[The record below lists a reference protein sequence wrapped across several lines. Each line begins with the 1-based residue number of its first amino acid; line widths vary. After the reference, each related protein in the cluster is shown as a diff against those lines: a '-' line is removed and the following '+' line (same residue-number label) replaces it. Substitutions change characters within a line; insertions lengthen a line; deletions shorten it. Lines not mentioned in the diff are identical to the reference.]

1 MLLRTAL
8 VVFVVVTVVVVP
20 PGRYRIGCYVTAGAY
35 TAWAIG
41 LAWLSQRGGERPV
54 RLIWLAL
61 FVDLAV
67 LTVLSLLAGQSE
79 QSWTADILVN
89 GFFVIPMIATAQLR
103 PIVGVAVTAPT
114 VAVYLAASVAARHAN
129 DEPWA
134 SILLRTGVLA
144 ALSVGAVLLCSVQ
157 RSRVLTIAGL
167 ASDRTA
173 LVGRMADVEGQAR
186 RGLAEELHDGAVGQ
200 VPCRRLEPQQLL
212 DHRDFHSMVW
222 TNVSR
227 SPEPPRAPW

>member
-103 PIVGVAVTAPT
+103 
-114 VAVYLAASVAARHAN
+114 S
-129 DEPWA
+129 
-134 SILLRTGVLA
+134 
-144 ALSVGAVLLCSVQ
+144 
-157 RSRVLTIAGL
+157 RSRRGGHRAHRRCLPG
-167 ASDRTA
+167 
-173 LVGRMADVEGQAR
+173 GER
-186 RGLAEELHDGAVGQ
+186 RG
-200 VPCRRLEPQQLL
+200 
-212 DHRDFHSMVW
+212 
-222 TNVSR
+222 
-227 SPEPPRAPW
+227 PPRQ